1 MSEYIFLF
9 DLDSTITCKEIL
21 PTIAEKVNRQKEMRE
36 LTEATMN
43 GEIPFK
49 SSFLKRVEILSVMNV
64 SETRAMV
71 AEIPLNENIAQFI
84 RENRD
89 RCYVVTG
96 NLDIWI
102 NDLMRKLGF
111 NDHVYCSR
119 ANYKNDKITQ
129 VVSVIDKELTAKQF
143 VQPLVVIGD
152 GDNDSGMAQV
162 ANISVGFGGIRDIA
176 PSLIQN
182 IDYAF
187 YDDNRCADFLRT
199 LL

>member
-9 DLDSTITCKEIL
+9 DLDSTITRKEIL
-21 PTIAEKVNRQKEMRE
+21 PTIAEKVNRQKEMRN
-36 LTEATMN
+36 LTEATMR

-49 SSFLKRVEILSVMNV
+49 SSFLKRVDILSVMNV
-64 SETRAMV
+64 SETRAMIT
-71 AEIPLNENIAQFI
+71 EIPLNENIAQFI
-84 RENRD
+84 RENHE

-96 NLDIWI
+96 NLDVWI
-102 NDLMRKLGF
+102 KDLMKKIEVEG
-111 NDHVYCSR
+111 HVYCSR
-119 ANYKNDKITQ
+119 ANVKDDRITQ

-143 VQPLVVIGD
+143 VQPLVVVGD

-162 ANISVGFGGIRDIA
+162 ADISVGFGGIRDIA

-187 YDDNRCADFLRT
+187 YDDKRCAEFLRT